1 MKQYK
6 PDEIPQMVRL
16 HYGQI
21 AAKDTPTGS
30 CAPSCCGPSGGVA
43 QIAPQRLGYSSYDL
57 ATAPAGSNLGLGCGN
72 PCAFA
77 ALQPGETVLDLGS
90 GAGGDCFL
98 AAQEVGASGSVIGVD
113 MTPEM
118 VELAEKNRAEH
129 GYANVEFRLAQ
140 IEHLP
145 VASASMDVAMSNC
158 VINLSADKEQ
168 VYREIYRV
176 LKPGGRIA
184 ISDIVAKKSL
194 PDHIKEDRSLY
205 SC

>member
-1 MKQYK
+1 M
-6 PDEIPQMVRL
+6 
-16 HYGQI
+16 
-21 AAKDTPTGS
+21 DTHS
-30 CAPSCCGPSGGVA
+30 QSPSDA
-43 QIAPQRLGYSSYDL
+43 
-57 ATAPAGSNLGLGCGN
+57 N
-72 PCAFA
+72 
-77 ALQPGETVLDLGS
+77 
-90 GAGGDCFL
+90 
-98 AAQEVGASGSVIGVD
+98 
-113 MTPEM
+113 
-118 VELAEKNRAEH
+118 
-129 GYANVEFRLAQ
+129 ANVEFRLAQ